1 MSIEKAF
8 NHIYTESSW
17 GESEG
22 SLSGGGSSRYINKT
36 RNLFL
41 AFAALRLDITEIHD
55 ICGDCNWQRIL

>member
-8 NHIYTESSW
+8 NQIYTESS

-22 SLSGGGSSRYINKT
+22 SLSGGSSRYINKT

-41 AFAALRLDITEIHD
+41 AFAALRLDIIEIIHM
-55 ICGDCNWQRIL
+55 R